1 MKAYLGARIG
11 KDLKAWLQKQ
21 ADKLKWSL
29 SKYTEEALK
38 DHRDEINSLTKKKQ
52 S

>member
-1 MKAYLGARIG
+1 MKAYLGARVA

-21 ADKLKWSL
+21 ADKLGWSL
-29 SKYTEEALK
+29 SKYTETALK
-38 DHRDEINSLTKKKQ
+38 DHREETKKKQ